1 MKIAALNSADIN
13 SPKNGGKGGI
23 MKIIKIRNI
32 GPFIVGVLD
41 GGELNCHRTY
51 ERVYMHDSDG
61 FSYSPGGK
69 YAVMRKENDPE
80 NIEKLNS
87 FVARYI

>member
-1 MKIAALNSADIN
+1 
-13 SPKNGGKGGI
+13 

-41 GGELNCHRTY
+41 GGELNCHRRY
-51 ERVYMHDSDG
+51 ERIYLHSSTG
-61 FSYSPGGK
+61 GYEYGTGGK
-69 YAVMRKENDPE
+69 CATMRKETDAE

-87 FVARYI
+87 FVKSKGF